1 MTEMKLLPTTPLEQL
16 EQRGRLLFK
25 KTFPD
30 AGEPCIVA
38 HAPGRVNLIGEHTDY
53 NDGFVLPLALEMQT
67 VVVGS
72 KNGKDKC
79 RIASEAF
86 EGLVEFEPN
95 KDLKPGDPLWSNYIK
110 GVVVNFL
117 RNGYQVP
124 AFDAVVVSEVP
135 VGGGVSSSAS
145 LEVATA
151 TFIEALGNLHLE
163 PSKKALFGQ
172 AAEHEFANMP
182 CGIMDQLISE
192 CAIQDCALLID
203 CRSLAMEPVEMKD
216 PNICILVCNS
226 NVKHQLSGSEYPLRK
241 QQCKDAVTVLQSIDP
256 KITSLRDATM
266 EQLNQ
271 VKDKMSDVAYRRA
284 RHVISEN
291 DRTCQAANCLRKNQY
306 EAAGKLMT
314 ESHLSLKDDYE
325 VSCKELDILVDLAL
339 SVPGVYGSRMTGGG
353 FGGCTVTLLR
363 KDAVSSVLDK
373 IEKEY
378 EKRTGIVATA
388 FITRPGSGA
397 NYKRL
402 V

>member
-1 MTEMKLLPTTPLEQL
+1 MKLLPTTPLEQV
-16 EQRGRLLFK
+16 EQRALSLFK
-25 KTFPD
+25 STFPES
-30 AGEPCIVA
+30 GHPQIIA

-67 VVVGS
+67 VIVGS
-72 KNGKDKC
+72 RNGKDTC
-79 RIASEAF
+79 RVASEAF
-86 EGLVEFEPN
+86 EGLVSFKPN

-117 RNGYQVP
+117 RSGYEVP

-145 LEVATA
+145 LEVAIA
-151 TFIEALGNLHLE
+151 TFIEAIGNYHLE

-203 CRSLAMEPVEMKD
+203 CRSLAFEPVEVKD
-216 PNICILVCNS
+216 PDTCILVCNS
-226 NVKHQLSGSEYPLRK
+226 NIKHQLSGSEYPLRK
-241 QQCKDAVTVLQSIDP
+241 QQCKDALTVLQSLDS
-256 KITSLRDATM
+256 KITSLRDANL

-271 VKDKMSDVAYRRA
+271 VKDNMSEVAYRRA

-291 DRTCQAANCLRKNQY
+291 DRTLEAAECLRKNKY
-306 EAAGKLMT
+306 ETAGKLMN
-314 ESHLSLKDDYE
+314 ESHFSLKNDYE
-325 VSCKELDILVDLAL
+325 VSCKELDLLVDLAS

-353 FGGCTVTLLR
+353 FGGCTVTLLKR
-363 KDAVSSVLDK
+363 SSLSSLLEK
-373 IEKEY
+373 FEKEY
-378 EKRTGIVATA
+378 EKHTGIAATA
-388 FITRPGSGA
+388 FVTRPGSGA
-397 NYKRL
+397 GYKKL
-402 V
+402 Q